1 MLRKGTVAV
10 LMAGLLAA
18 CNDGDPTGS
27 GTPSSPPATTTL
39 PTAPE
44 TTASGTGSASPT
56 ATSTCPS
63 VPPLPAGATVVTAT
77 VQGGQITTERR
88 QWQVKTGSQVRVAVT
103 ADVADE
109 VHVHTYDAKAG
120 TVPGCPTAI
129 DFVARIPGTHEVEL
143 EKAHK
148 HLFAIKVS

>member
-1 MLRKGTVAV
+1 MRRLATVAV
-10 LMAGLLAA
+10 LMAGLLTA
-18 CNDGDPTGS
+18 CDGGDPTAS
-27 GTPSSPPATTTL
+27 APPSTPPVTTT
-39 PTAPE
+39 PPSAP
-44 TTASGTGSASPT
+44 ATGSATPT

-77 VQGGQITTERR
+77 VTGGQITTERR

-109 VHVHTYDAKAG
+109 IHVHTYDAKAA

-129 DFVARIPGTHEVEL
+129 DFLARIPGTHEVEL